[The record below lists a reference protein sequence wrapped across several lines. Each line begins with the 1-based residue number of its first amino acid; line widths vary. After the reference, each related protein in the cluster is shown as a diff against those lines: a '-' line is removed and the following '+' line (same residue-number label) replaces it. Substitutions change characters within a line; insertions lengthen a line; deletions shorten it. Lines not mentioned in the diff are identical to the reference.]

1 MNRSEAVSG
10 QTFLEKK
17 VLYGKEN
24 GMAAD
29 SQGKQ
34 EETSMK
40 VAVVTDSNSGITQAQ
55 AKEMGVY
62 VLPMPFMIDGT
73 EYLEDINLTQKEFYE
88 HLSGDHD
95 VSTSQPSPET
105 ILNLWEK
112 LLEEYDAVVH
122 IPMSSGLSS
131 SCQTAKMLAD
141 DFDGKVQVADNHRIS
156 VTQRRSVQDALD
168 MAAAGMDAEAICK
181 KLEETGLDSTIYV
194 TVDTLKYLKKGGRI
208 TPAAAAL
215 GTLLRLKP
223 VLTIQGEKLD
233 AFAKA
238 RTMKQARSM
247 MITAITRDLEAR
259 FGDVTGEKTYID
271 VAHTDN
277 AEMAQELAA
286 ELRELFP
293 ETEVHV
299 DPLSL
304 SVACHIGPGALAIAA
319 TKKLEIGSLL

>member
-1 MNRSEAVSG
+1 
-10 QTFLEKK
+10 
-17 VLYGKEN
+17 
-24 GMAAD
+24 MAAD

-181 KLEETGLDSTIYV
+181 KLEETGLDSTIYI

-233 AFAKA
+233 AFSKTRGKNSAKKIMLKA
-238 RTMKQARSM
+238 MAD
-247 MITAITRDLEAR
+247 DLEGGFKECA
-259 FGDVTGEKTYID
+259 EKGRVHMEAAYAGNREEAEEWAKLIQETYPQFD
-271 VAHTDN
+271 FH
-277 AEMAQELAA
+277 M
-286 ELRELFP
+286 
-293 ETEVHV
+293 

-304 SVACHIGPGALAIAA
+304 SVACHIGQGALAIAMTCYIPEDD
-319 TKKLEIGSLL
+319 TK

>member
-1 MNRSEAVSG
+1 MNRSEAVPG

-17 VLYGKEN
+17 VLCGKEN

-247 MITAITRDLEAR
+247 MLTAITRDLETR
-259 FGDVTGEKTYID
+259 FDDVTGEKTYID

-277 AEMAQELAA
+277 DEMAQELAA

-293 ETEVHV
+293 ETEVRV
-299 DPLSL
+299 EPLSL